1 MALQV
6 STPKRV
12 FMITKKNK
20 KDNITLPDPHP
31 DMSVQEVL
39 NHYKGTY
46 PEISTATVDGPKL
59 EENKAVYSIKTVIGT
74 HG

>member
-6 STPKRV
+6 STPKREFV
-12 FMITKKNK
+12 VKRKNK
-20 KDNITLPDPHP
+20 KDNIILPDPHP
-31 DMSVQEVL
+31 DMTIPEVI

-46 PEISTATVDGPKL
+46 PEISTASVDGPKM
-59 EENKAVYSIKTVIGT
+59 EENKAVYNFNTVIGT

>member
-12 FMITKKNK
+12 FIVKKKNK
-20 KDNITLPDPHP
+20 KDDIILKDPHP
-31 DMSVQEVL
+31 DMTTQEVI
-39 NHYKGTY
+39 NHYKAQY
-46 PEISTATVDGPKL
+46 PEISTAVLEGPKV
-59 EENKAVYSIKTVIGT
+59 EENQATYTFKTNIGT